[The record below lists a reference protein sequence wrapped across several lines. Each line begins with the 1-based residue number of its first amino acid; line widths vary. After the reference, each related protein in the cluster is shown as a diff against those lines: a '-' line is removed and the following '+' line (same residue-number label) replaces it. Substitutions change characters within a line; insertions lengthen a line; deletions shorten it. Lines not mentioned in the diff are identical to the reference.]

1 MSCANTD
8 EGLIHCEPN
17 VWSYLRPRIA
27 RLPLLDPLWCLKGS
41 FETSQLRAG
50 DSDFRRKLSNRK
62 HHGFIGRIYNHAR
75 QCPSRK
81 ILVKTIAKAV
91 DESNRRAGLMV
102 LEPIGRLFWRRTSSF
117 CFVPQ
122 PSAFLVGALL
132 YPLVRVIVSQHK
144 VFRAL

>member
-1 MSCANTD
+1 
-8 EGLIHCEPN
+8 
-17 VWSYLRPRIA
+17 
-27 RLPLLDPLWCLKGS
+27 
-41 FETSQLRAG
+41 
-50 DSDFRRKLSNRK
+50 
-62 HHGFIGRIYNHAR
+62 
-75 QCPSRK
+75 
-81 ILVKTIAKAV
+81 
-91 DESNRRAGLMV
+91 MV